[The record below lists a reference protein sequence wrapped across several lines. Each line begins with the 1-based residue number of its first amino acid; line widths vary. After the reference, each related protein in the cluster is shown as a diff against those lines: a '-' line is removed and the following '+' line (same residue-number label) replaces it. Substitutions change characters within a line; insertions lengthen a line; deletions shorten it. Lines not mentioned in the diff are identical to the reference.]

1 MSIVKLTKKEK
12 LDTLLAKIT
21 LRLGRK
27 PTQQE
32 VLDLCLE
39 LGEDHFEELMDKIN
53 PGPKLDNDK
62 IQRINNIR
70 DEMAKI
76 EWSKPSSEDF
86 INEEDADLY
95 GNED

>member
-1 MSIVKLTKKEK
+1 MSIVKITKKEK
-12 LDTLLAKIT
+12 LDTLLAKVT

-32 VLDLCLE
+32 ILDLCLE
-39 LGEDHFEELMDKIN
+39 LGETHFEELMDKIN

-70 DEMAKI
+70 DELAKI
-76 EWSKPSSEDF
+76 EWIKPGPNDF
-86 INEEDADLY
+86 ISKDDSDLY
-95 GNED
+95 GEED